1 MIDAENR
8 EMDGPPVINSQH
20 FSFSMDNQGVHVK
33 TKRINRREALG
44 AMSAAAGV
52 ALGFGGSNSAH
63 SPSATSTPRTN
74 TGSTHAA
81 RPPALGSRIPPPPR
95 PATSTSGTTTGST
108 NAACAVTPTET
119 IGPYPSLTSI

>member
-44 AMSAAAGV
+44 AMRAAAGV
-52 ALGFGGSNSAH
+52 ALGFCGST
-63 SPSATSTPRTN
+63 SATAP
-74 TGSTHAA
+74 
-81 RPPALGSRIPPPPR
+81 

-119 IGPYPSLTSI
+119 IGPYPSLTSIVRSDIRENK